1 MASYI
6 YTYSD
11 GDFRPDNIAMYGFVF
26 NREAA
31 TPVDD
36 ETAAKLDRHP
46 HFRRVLG
53 NGNNDAGLAN
63 TDAAPEVPNE
73 VADTKGLSAKEKK
86 AAYMREYMQRK
97 RAGA

>member
-1 MASYI
+1 
-6 YTYSD
+6 
-11 GDFRPDNIAMYGFVF
+11 MYGFVF

-63 TDAAPEVPNE
+63 TDAITEVSDENNGTE
-73 VADTKGLSAKEKK
+73 ELTSKEKK
-86 AAYMREYMQRK
+86 AAYMRKYMQLK
-97 RAGA
+97 RASKWSLF